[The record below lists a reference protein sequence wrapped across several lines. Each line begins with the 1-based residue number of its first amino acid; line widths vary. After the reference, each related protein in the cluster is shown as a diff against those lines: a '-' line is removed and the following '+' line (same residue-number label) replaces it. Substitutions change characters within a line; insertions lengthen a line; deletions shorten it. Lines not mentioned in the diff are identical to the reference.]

1 MSPAFLV
8 YYVIGRRQITK
19 VKADRCKETIR
30 AFLLECTSVLY
41 EYVNSLRNDVNNT
54 MFELKYIGNFNTVLF
69 I

>member
-41 EYVNSLRNDVNNT
+41 EYVNSLRNDVN
-54 MFELKYIGNFNTVLF
+54 K
-69 I
+69 